1 MPIEKNDAIE
11 KISDGTYID
20 AFDETDGR
28 QITFKITSDKFSQT
42 IGNFTPMDDNDKKS
56 VIKTLK
62 STYKKNN
69 QDSISEPKVIKVDGY
84 DFMEFN

>member
-1 MPIEKNDAIE
+1 KNDAIE